1 MMKHHLIA
9 MRRNTQLL
17 KLTWGLKSF
26 CNNRWINNEI
36 ITGVNAPQNSINT
49 TELTRRIQAG
59 SRRAETEFAETYS
72 RALLLMLHNRTQ
84 NPDIAKDCCQQALLI
99 TLIKLRAGEIAK
111 PESLLSFLRNTA
123 TNVAK
128 AHFRKE
134 RRYTPL
140 NGELFATPVGTSND
154 AEQKIDCETIRQM
167 LNDILDLLT
176 VERDKEILRRF
187 YLRDEN
193 KSNIRRDM
201 DISKAHFDRVIYRA
215 RGRLRQLLDSHEDVK
230 TLLSQSLSDRTLL
243 SHSRSRSS
251 RLQKAKSK
259 HLEACW
265 SCDEKLSVQVSSFCR
280 SLPRVSNSCRI
291 LPVKDWTCPLTVCG
305 IWKSHKAGWS
315 HAWVRLLAPF
325 R

>member
-1 MMKHHLIA
+1 MFL
-9 MRRNTQLL
+9 
-17 KLTWGLKSF
+17 
-26 CNNRWINNEI
+26 
-36 ITGVNAPQNSINT
+36 
-49 TELTRRIQAG
+49 
-59 SRRAETEFAETYS
+59 
-72 RALLLMLHNRTQ
+72 NRTQ

-111 PESLLSFLRNTA
+111 PESLLSFLRSTA

-128 AHFRKE
+128 AYFRKE

-154 AEQKIDCETIRQM
+154 AEKKIDCETIRQM

-187 YLRDEN
+187 YLRDEE
-193 KSNIRRDM
+193 KINIRRDM

-230 TLLSQSLSDRTLL
+230 TLLSQSLSDRVLL

-259 HLEACW
+259 HLEAC
-265 SCDEKLSVQVSSFCR
+265 
-280 SLPRVSNSCRI
+280 
-291 LPVKDWTCPLTVCG
+291 
-305 IWKSHKAGWS
+305 
-315 HAWVRLLAPF
+315 
-325 R
+325 